1 MARMA
6 LPAAA
11 PDVRAP
17 ARPKICQT
25 YWPMAD
31 DAEDDLT
38 PLKGVDAVV
47 TWTTAA
53 AHALSEEAEARIGAH
68 RARQK
73 GVWSAGLP
81 NPNRK
86 EREKI
91 FEKVHMEANFLPAS
105 FLRRGAERA
114 RAVCRVETGTS
125 YGSGVLLTPNIIMTN
140 NHVLENA
147 RMASSSKARFNLE
160 NDPAEDDEPF
170 TVDLL
175 PDRLFITDVDLDF
188 SIVACETVN
197 DITPVRLLRNPATV
211 ATGERVNIIQHPQ
224 GRKKEV
230 VLHENTVIGLFD
242 TMVHYRADTEPGSS
256 GSPVFNDEW
265 ELVALHH
272 AGWKDRRWGS
282 SAATNEGVRIAAI
295 VAHLLHGREAAS
307 ASGDEEM
314 TRELETAL
322 SLKDNV
328 SPYLGFFDTD
338 MIDRERDSHHAE
350 VSMPDFTGS
359 DRFADVGIWNI
370 EHFTSRRISSQR
382 VRTVGNVVA
391 NLGLDVLGLCEVG
404 QVPMDKLVADLNSRG
419 LAFAHKL
426 YDVTGGQDLSVLYDT
441 ETTTVELREDLNTRF
456 IDRFQKRV
464 SGKLAFPREPLF
476 AECTVTNAENGGKIS
491 FMLIVVHLKA
501 MGGDINRARRRLAAE
516 ELHGIMD
523 ELKADDFKN
532 RPIIIGGDFNE
543 KLSTPGVLDPLVDQP
558 DIVALTTADSDAG
571 SITYLGNPRYHSLI
585 DHIVVSS
592 DTIDRVAAIDDD
604 AGDAGRVG
612 IVRLDRSVDDFV
624 DKVSDHAP
632 VVFRMIFDEERPGG
646 RRNPTD
652 PLNPFDP
659 FGGPFAPSGGGV
671 GGGGPSVGG
680 PAASTP
686 APIVVPSGATSVTLK
701 FDK

>member
-1 MARMA
+1 MTLASVTLRLALGGRRAAAFKSRELHSLYRRSSERTAAMARMA

-230 VLHENTVIGLFD
+230 SGTV
-242 TMVHYRADTEPGSS
+242 HP
-256 GSPVFNDEW
+256 P
-265 ELVALHH
+265 LVCC
-272 AGWKDRRWGS
+272 
-282 SAATNEGVRIAAI
+282 I
-295 VAHLLHGREAAS
+295 
-307 ASGDEEM
+307 
-314 TRELETAL
+314 
-322 SLKDNV
+322 
-328 SPYLGFFDTD
+328 
-338 MIDRERDSHHAE
+338 
-350 VSMPDFTGS
+350 
-359 DRFADVGIWNI
+359 
-370 EHFTSRRISSQR
+370 
-382 VRTVGNVVA
+382 
-391 NLGLDVLGLCEVG
+391 
-404 QVPMDKLVADLNSRG
+404 
-419 LAFAHKL
+419 
-426 YDVTGGQDLSVLYDT
+426 
-441 ETTTVELREDLNTRF
+441 
-456 IDRFQKRV
+456 
-464 SGKLAFPREPLF
+464 
-476 AECTVTNAENGGKIS
+476 
-491 FMLIVVHLKA
+491 
-501 MGGDINRARRRLAAE
+501 RLAAR
-516 ELHGIMD
+516 
-523 ELKADDFKN
+523 F
-532 RPIIIGGDFNE
+532 
-543 KLSTPGVLDPLVDQP
+543 
-558 DIVALTTADSDAG
+558 
-571 SITYLGNPRYHSLI
+571 
-585 DHIVVSS
+585 
-592 DTIDRVAAIDDD
+592 
-604 AGDAGRVG
+604 
-612 IVRLDRSVDDFV
+612 RSVDQ
-624 DKVSDHAP
+624 SSP
-632 VVFRMIFDEERPGG
+632 VGMVG
-646 RRNPTD
+646 RR
-652 PLNPFDP
+652 
-659 FGGPFAPSGGGV
+659 
-671 GGGGPSVGG
+671 
-680 PAASTP
+680 AA
-686 APIVVPSGATSVTLK
+686 V
-701 FDK
+701 